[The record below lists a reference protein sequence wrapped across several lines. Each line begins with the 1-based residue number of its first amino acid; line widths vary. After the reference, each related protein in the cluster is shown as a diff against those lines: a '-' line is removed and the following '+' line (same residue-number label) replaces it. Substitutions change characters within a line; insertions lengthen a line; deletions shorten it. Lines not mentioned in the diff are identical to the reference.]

1 MRTMW
6 NLNKWTDH
14 TALYVREQSYTYGQ
28 LDRMQQAFAQ
38 KVDSHRLVC
47 VMMTNELP
55 ALVAYISCI
64 QNHHPVMVLSAQ
76 TPYRGQENLWEHYE
90 PDVIWMPLAGEK
102 EHREFWNRGLYRRQ
116 AENEGYVLYERIE
129 KNEMPV
135 CRDLALLLPTSGS
148 TGNPKMVQIS
158 YENIQSN
165 TKSICEYMHLT
176 GEDCGITVLPLSY
189 TYGLSVVNTLLYV
202 GGRVCLTADH
212 VMQASFWRQM
222 RDRGITFLPGVPYT
236 YTCMKKMNLHPERY
250 KKLRIMTQAGGRLSK
265 SLQEY
270 WGQIARE
277 YGKEFYIMYGQ
288 TEATARISY
297 LPPERCLEKTGS
309 VGIAIPGTQI
319 FLRSPEGAVI
329 TEAGEAGEVVAKGS
343 HISMG
348 YAACRADLTQG
359 DRRHQVL
366 ETGDIGYLDEE
377 GYLYLIGRK
386 SRFAKVY
393 GKRVNLDDLE
403 QMLTHEGAG
412 EIAVISDDEK
422 VYVVTD
428 VTRIKEQ
435 DERWRQRIEQAAG
448 DHCLGKILHWRE
460 LLHKESGKIDYRRIG
475 ERVKEDETVYM

>member
-1 MRTMW
+1 M
-6 NLNKWTDH
+6 
-14 TALYVREQSYTYGQ
+14 SYGG
-28 LDRMQQAFAQ
+28 
-38 KVDSHRLVC
+38 
-47 VMMTNELP
+47 
-55 ALVAYISCI
+55 SC
-64 QNHHPVMVLSAQ
+64 
-76 TPYRGQENLWEHYE
+76 
-90 PDVIWMPLAGEK
+90 DAG
-102 EHREFWNRGLYRRQ
+102 
-116 AENEGYVLYERIE
+116 
-129 KNEMPV
+129 
-135 CRDLALLLPTSGS
+135 LLL
-148 TGNPKMVQIS
+148 
-158 YENIQSN
+158 
-165 TKSICEYMHLT
+165 
-176 GEDCGITVLPLSY
+176 
-189 TYGLSVVNTLLYV
+189 
-202 GGRVCLTADH
+202 
-212 VMQASFWRQM
+212 ASDERP
-222 RDRGITFLPGVPYT
+222 GITFLPGVPYT

-250 KKLRIMTQAGGRLSK
+250 KKLRIMTQAGEGCPRVCRSTGDRLP
-265 SLQEY
+265 
-270 WGQIARE
+270 GN
-277 YGKEFYIMYGQ
+277 
-288 TEATARISY
+288 TAKNFILCTDRQRPRPGSVICRRSGVW
-297 LPPERCLEKTGS
+297 RKQGS

-460 LLHKESGKIDYRRIG
+460 LPHKESGKIDYRRIG
-475 ERVKEDETVYM
+475 GKGERG

>member
-1 MRTMW
+1 M
-6 NLNKWTDH
+6 
-14 TALYVREQSYTYGQ
+14 
-28 LDRMQQAFAQ
+28 
-38 KVDSHRLVC
+38 
-47 VMMTNELP
+47 
-55 ALVAYISCI
+55 
-64 QNHHPVMVLSAQ
+64 
-76 TPYRGQENLWEHYE
+76 
-90 PDVIWMPLAGEK
+90 
-102 EHREFWNRGLYRRQ
+102 
-116 AENEGYVLYERIE
+116 
-129 KNEMPV
+129 
-135 CRDLALLLPTSGS
+135 
-148 TGNPKMVQIS
+148 
-158 YENIQSN
+158 
-165 TKSICEYMHLT
+165 
-176 GEDCGITVLPLSY
+176 
-189 TYGLSVVNTLLYV
+189 
-202 GGRVCLTADH
+202 
-212 VMQASFWRQM
+212 
-222 RDRGITFLPGVPYT
+222 
-236 YTCMKKMNLHPERY
+236 
-250 KKLRIMTQAGGRLSK
+250 
-265 SLQEY
+265 
-270 WGQIARE
+270 
-277 YGKEFYIMYGQ
+277 
-288 TEATARISY
+288 
-297 LPPERCLEKTGS
+297 
-309 VGIAIPGTQI
+309 GIAIPGTQI

-460 LLHKESGKIDYRRIG
+460 LPHKESGKIDYRRIG